1 MSDKQA
7 AEIAK
12 AAEAIAAAPVTP
24 APANS
29 ASSSNGLTTIAL
41 LLAFVALGAV
51 GYLYLQ
57 QQSQFVQLQNK
68 LDENK
73 QSLVAKTEQVSDL
86 ADTQDKAQQQTQ
98 QQLAEQLQALAAE
111 LRPKLTAQ
119 QQTIEQQKNR
129 LEQLSEVDRSDWQLA
144 EADYLLQLASQR
156 VLLMRDTSGVA
167 EILQSVDKIVADLNN
182 TDLLDV
188 RKILAEEITAI
199 KTTPAIDLQGMYLR
213 IAAIEKQAN
222 TLPIVLPTNDVFEVE
237 KDADAVKPST
247 WMDNFFSGLNQALNK
262 LGAYVRVQHR
272 DMPLPPTLA
281 PEQENLVRRSLQL
294 QFEQAQFAL
303 LAGNQTLYVAS
314 LEKARSWL
322 FDLYLANRAATQQV
336 ITEIDE
342 MIKQPVAQ
350 VLPELGAAHQALQ
363 KHIEARHSRVN
374 NSAVVIKPIQKI
386 QPKKV
391 EPKEAELKE
400 VEKAQ

>member
-1 MSDKQA
+1 MSDKQTAEVTEAKTETITA
-7 AEIAK
+7 A
-12 AAEAIAAAPVTP
+12 
-24 APANS
+24 S
-29 ASSSNGLTTIAL
+29 HASSKNSLTPIAL
-41 LLAFVALGAV
+41 LLALAAAAAV
-51 GYLYLQ
+51 GYLYFQ
-57 QQSQFVQLQNK
+57 QQSQFAQLQKK

-73 QSLVAKTEQVSDL
+73 QSLVAQTEQVSDL
-86 ADTQDKAQQQTQ
+86 ADTQQKTQQQAQ
-98 QQLAEQLQALAAE
+98 QQLAQQLQTLSAE
-111 LRPKLTAQ
+111 LRTKISAQ
-119 QQTIEQQKNR
+119 QQTIEQQKIR

-156 VLLMRDTSGVA
+156 VLLMRDASGVA
-167 EILQSVDKIVADLNN
+167 EILQSVDKIIADLDNIE
-182 TDLLDV
+182 LLDV
-188 RKILAEEITAI
+188 RKSLAEEITII

-222 TLPIVLPTNDVFEVE
+222 TLPIVLPTHDVFEVE
-237 KDADAVKPST
+237 KDTDAAKPST
-247 WMDNFFSGLNQALNK
+247 WMESFFSGLNQALNK

-322 FDLYLANRAATQQV
+322 FDLYLGDRAATQQV

-342 MIKQPVAQ
+342 MLKLPVAQ
-350 VLPELGAAHQALQ
+350 ALPELGAAQQALK

-374 NSAVVIKPIQKI
+374 AATVTIKPVQKS

-391 EPKEAELKE
+391 EPKA
-400 VEKAQ
+400 VEKAP